1 MNDFEYDVKQ
11 KKDIAR
17 SAAHRVC
24 GSKSTKCGL
33 PSDHLT
39 AAQKQ
44 ALNGPVVSVNLK
56 SPMTWRSFKALPDHL
71 QREYICYMK
80 DTYGTSDRMLGDM
93 FGVSEASVNIVRNR
107 LGIASFGKGYMPTRV
122 VKQAWADFIAPEQ
135 TAEPEDTETAAVA
148 ETSAEDVETVLL
160 KRQTPCDP
168 LRQFSVGFRD
178 VRSWEEL
185 YAVLKQFPA
194 PGEGACI
201 AVSLERR

>member
-24 GSKSTKCGL
+24 GSKSTKCSL

-39 AAQKQ
+39 AAQKR

-56 SPMTWRSFKALPDHL
+56 SPMTWRSFKALPNHL

-93 FGVSEASVNIVRNR
+93 FGVSDASVNIVRNR
-107 LGIASFGKGYMPTRV
+107 LGIASFGKGYMPT
-122 VKQAWADFIAPEQ
+122 KATKLAWAEFIAPK
-135 TAEPEDTETAAVA
+135 TTETAA
-148 ETSAEDVETVLL
+148 ETETTAEDVEDAEIELPT
-160 KRQTPCDP
+160 RCDP

-178 VRSWEEL
+178 IRTWEEL

-194 PGEGACI
+194 PGEGALI
-201 AVSLERR
+201 AVSIERR

>member
-1 MNDFEYDVKQ
+1 VNDFEYDVKQ

-107 LGIASFGKGYMPTRV
+107 LGIASFGKGYMPT
-122 VKQAWADFIAPEQ
+122 KATKLAWAEFIAPK
-135 TAEPEDTETAAVA
+135 TTETAAETETTTEDIADA
-148 ETSAEDVETVLL
+148 EIELP
-160 KRQTPCDP
+160 TPCDP
-168 LRQFSVGFRD
+168 LRQFSVNFRD

-185 YAVLKQFPA
+185 YAVIKQFPA
-194 PGEGACI
+194 PWEGACI
-201 AVSLERR
+201 TVSIERR

>member
-1 MNDFEYDVKQ
+1 VNDFEYDVKQ

-39 AAQKQ
+39 ATQKQ

-107 LGIASFGKGYMPTRV
+107 LGIASFGKGYMPT
-122 VKQAWADFIAPEQ
+122 KATKLAWAEFIAPK
-135 TAEPEDTETAAVA
+135 TTETAA
-148 ETSAEDVETVLL
+148 ETDTTTEDVADAEIEPP
-160 KRQTPCDP
+160 TPCDP
-168 LRQFSVGFRD
+168 LRQFSVGFHDIRT
-178 VRSWEEL
+178 WEEL
-185 YAVLKQFPA
+185 YAALKQFPA
-194 PGEGACI
+194 PGKDAHI
-201 AVSLERR
+201 AVSIERR